1 MRKRQVQNWRCGRAP
16 VQEWL
21 SSANSKASPLVLNRC
36 ENLHLN
42 EILKVD
48 IIITSKGK
56 RNYMFEMA
64 FFYGDFSMLP
74 SMQELFENVEHTT
87 TAEEIF
93 YLKR

>member
-1 MRKRQVQNWRCGRAP
+1 
-16 VQEWL
+16 
-21 SSANSKASPLVLNRC
+21 
-36 ENLHLN
+36 
-42 EILKVD
+42 
-48 IIITSKGK
+48 
-56 RNYMFEMA
+56 MFEMA